1 MHSSGP
7 TRPQAT
13 FVNAFVNAG
22 FGTDK
27 LLTAAEESSESVS
40 WIYKN
45 KAREPRWRLPP
56 AHHTDPPAEVHRPV
70 FPVSGKSDR

>member
-1 MHSSGP
+1 ML
-7 TRPQAT
+7 RIAQAT

-27 LLTAAEESSESVS
+27 LLTAAEESPESVS

-45 KAREPRWRLPP
+45 KARTRKR
-56 AHHTDPPAEVHRPV
+56 A
-70 FPVSGKSDR
+70 GN